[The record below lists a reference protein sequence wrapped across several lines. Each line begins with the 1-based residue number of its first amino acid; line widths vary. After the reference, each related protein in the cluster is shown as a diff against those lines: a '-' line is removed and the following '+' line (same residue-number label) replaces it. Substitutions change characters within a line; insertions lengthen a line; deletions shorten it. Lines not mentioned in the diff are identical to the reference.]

1 MSAPT
6 KFITA
11 WPLAPSVAV
20 PEVPSTGCAAT
31 AVAQVSKAM
40 AAALRQ
46 LHVLESSAEYI
57 LSFMI

>member
-1 MSAPT
+1 
-6 KFITA
+6 
-11 WPLAPSVAV
+11 
-20 PEVPSTGCAAT
+20 VPSTGCAAT